1 VLFVGYGSKVGPS
14 TLAFGG
20 VDSQNNRVTSVQAD
34 QILFDG
40 VPAPIYYVSVTQ
52 VAGWVPYSVAGKTS
66 TQVTVQFN
74 GQTTAPLTVPVA
86 PANPGIFSANFSGS
100 GQAAALNQDGSV
112 NSSSSPAPSGSTV
125 ILFTTGEGQTNPAGV
140 TGETVGT
147 PLPPFSL
154 PVSATIC
161 SMPATVSYAG
171 PAPGQTEGFSQWNL
185 VVPPGVAS
193 GNQPV
198 VLMVGTFT
206 SQPNLTIAII
216 DK

>member
-1 VLFVGYGSKVGPS
+1 
-14 TLAFGG
+14 
-20 VDSQNNRVTSVQAD
+20 
-34 QILFDG
+34 
-40 VPAPIYYVSVTQ
+40 
-52 VAGWVPYSVAGKTS
+52 
-66 TQVTVQFN
+66 
-74 GQTTAPLTVPVA
+74 
-86 PANPGIFSANFSGS
+86 
-100 GQAAALNQDGSV
+100 
-112 NSSSSPAPSGSTV
+112 V
-125 ILFTTGEGQTNPAGV
+125 ILFTTGEGQTNPPGV

-147 PLPPFSL
+147 PLPQFSL

-161 SMPATVSYAG
+161 GMPATVSYAG